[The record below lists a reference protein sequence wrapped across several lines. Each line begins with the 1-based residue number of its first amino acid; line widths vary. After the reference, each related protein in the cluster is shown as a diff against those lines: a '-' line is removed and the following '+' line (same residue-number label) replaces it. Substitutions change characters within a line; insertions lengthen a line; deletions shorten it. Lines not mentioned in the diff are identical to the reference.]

1 MNKYDSEE
9 EEEIDCRK
17 FNSIGQR
24 PTLHDHLAKSSAAKD
39 IVLSDKHPDRGFKN
53 KLGQIKM
60 KRLNFFCG
68 CCMR

>member
-9 EEEIDCRK
+9 EQEEIDCRK

-24 PTLHDHLAKSSAAKD
+24 PTLHDHLAKSSAAKNT
-39 IVLSDKHPDRGFKN
+39 DKHPDRGFKN

-60 KRLNFFCG
+60 KRLIFFCG